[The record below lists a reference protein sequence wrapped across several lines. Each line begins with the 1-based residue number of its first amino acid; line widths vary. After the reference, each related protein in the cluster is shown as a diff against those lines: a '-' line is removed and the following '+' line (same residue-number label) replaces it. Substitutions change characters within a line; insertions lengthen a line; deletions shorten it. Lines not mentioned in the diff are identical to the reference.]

1 MTLAFDTLAYA
12 EKLQAAGFT
21 EEQARAQVE
30 ALAAIVADNLAT
42 KRDLKELET
51 NLTRD
56 IKEGDAALRREIEA
70 MGYKLTIRMGG
81 MLVVAVGVLA
91 AIQKLL

>member
-12 EKLQAAGFT
+12 RKLQAAGFT

-30 ALAAIVADNLAT
+30 ALAAIVSDNLAT

-51 NLTRD
+51 
-56 IKEGDAALRREIEA
+56 ALRREIELVRREIEA
-70 MGYKLTIRMGG
+70 MAYKLTIRLGG
-81 MLVVAVGVLA
+81 MLVVGVAVLA
-91 AIQKLL
+91 ALMKLL